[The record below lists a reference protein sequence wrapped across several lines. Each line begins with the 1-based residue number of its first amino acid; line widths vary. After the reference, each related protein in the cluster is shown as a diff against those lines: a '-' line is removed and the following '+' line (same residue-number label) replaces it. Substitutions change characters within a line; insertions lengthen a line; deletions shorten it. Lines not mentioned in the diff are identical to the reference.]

1 MLIESLEKKT
11 KLAMFTVL
19 LAVSASTVICGLCFY
34 FATKLVKDQQQQVY
48 VLDGSIP
55 FMAERSK
62 NEMTFDIEAKEMTF
76 DIEAKA
82 HIQLFHQ
89 YFFNLSPDDEYL
101 KWTFG
106 KAMYLAD
113 ESALRQKQ
121 AIEETG
127 FYSQLLSSSAVETIV
142 ADSIELDK
150 DQMSFKYY
158 GTQMIKRRTNSV
170 KRSIITV
177 GKLQNVPRTQN
188 NPHGLLITNWRT
200 LENKDLKSY

>member
-19 LAVSASTVICGLCFY
+19 LAISASTVICGLCFY
-34 FATKLVKDQQQQVY
+34 FTTKLVRDQQQQVY

-62 NEMTFDIEAKEMTF
+62 NEMTFDIEAK
-76 DIEAKA
+76 A

-89 YFFNLSPDDEYL
+89 YFFNLPPDDDYI
-101 KWTFG
+101 KWTIG
-106 KAMYLAD
+106 KALYMAD
-113 ESALRQKQ
+113 ATAMKQKQ
-121 AIEETG
+121 AMEENG
-127 FYSQLLSSSAVETIV
+127 FYSDIISSSAVCTIKC
-142 ADSIELDK
+142 DSIQFNEHDRK
-150 DQMSFKYY
+150 FKYF
-158 GTQMIKRRTNSV
+158 GTQLIKRRSRDL

-177 GKLQNVPRTQN
+177 GEIENVPRTQN

-200 LENKDLKSY
+200 LENKGLDY

>member
-11 KLAMFTVL
+11 RLAMVTVML
-19 LAVSASTVICGLCFY
+19 VLGASTVICAACFY
-34 FATKLVKDQQQQVY
+34 FCTSLVREQQNQVY
-48 VLDGSIP
+48 VLDGTIP

-62 NEMTFDIEAKEMTF
+62 NEMTFN
-76 DIEAKA
+76 IEAKA

-89 YFFNLSPDDEYL
+89 YFFDLSPDDEYL
-101 KWTFG
+101 KWTFS

-127 FYSQLLSSSAVETIV
+127 FYSQLLSSSAVETIIC
-142 ADSIELDK
+142 DSIKLNEEE
-150 DQMSFKYY
+150 MSFTYY
-158 GTQMIKRRTNSV
+158 GTQMIKRRTNSIR
-170 KRSIITV
+170 RSITTV
-177 GKLQNVPRTQN
+177 GRLQNVPRTQN
-188 NPHGLLITNWRT
+188 NPHGLMITNWRT